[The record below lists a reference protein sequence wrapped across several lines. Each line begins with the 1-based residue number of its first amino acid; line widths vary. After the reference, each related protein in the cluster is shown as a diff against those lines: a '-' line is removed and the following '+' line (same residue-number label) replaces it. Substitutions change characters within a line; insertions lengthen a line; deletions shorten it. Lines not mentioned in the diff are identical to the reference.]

1 MDVSA
6 VHHGGTLL
14 RYSASLLGYGFYGDI
29 IRDSEKKRWMG
40 LIRYDFSGGSAG
52 RGAPVR
58 SRSSPGPACKA
69 PAGGERPS
77 QRLRAVSLAGSGC
90 PGSHPLVARGA
101 PAPRPVSCWAA
112 GAQARPE
119 GPGGHG
125 PRPGASQRPGLSRWP
140 GDTADRLGGAERR
153 PCQLCPKR
161 GLRVTRTSRASRPR
175 RDPQAETSE
184 LAGHVV
190 WALRG
195 HRWRWWPLCQHQKQ
209 PWWPTVAS
217 RPALPHRVWG
227 PGPAA
232 RRAVRRGG
240 DSPPRVRASLRPA
253 RSSQLARPRKRIT
266 SVSRRQV
273 TLWPCPLSP
282 APRPEDLSVPSLLRR
297 DGVLP
302 PGTAHRGVPE
312 GREALPSR
320 VSARPPCL
328 PLVAWR
334 GVAWAGRVGRYF
346 PDTLGPAHT
355 HPERSRHAS
364 PATVRVPRMGLG
376 GGGQRGGEATAPP
389 GAGPP
394 SRRCP
399 RRGSEG

>member
-1 MDVSA
+1 MAMVA
-6 VHHGGTLL
+6 TLP
-14 RYSASLLGYGFYGDI
+14 AS
-29 IRDSEKKRWMG
+29 
-40 LIRYDFSGGSAG
+40 
-52 RGAPVR
+52 
-58 SRSSPGPACKA
+58 KA
-69 PAGGERPS
+69 A
-77 QRLRAVSLAGSGC
+77 
-90 PGSHPLVARGA
+90 LVAQCGQ
-101 PAPRPVSCWAA
+101 PSCSAT
-112 GAQARPE
+112 
-119 GPGGHG
+119 
-125 PRPGASQRPGLSRWP
+125 PGL
-140 GDTADRLGGAERR
+140 
-153 PCQLCPKR
+153 
-161 GLRVTRTSRASRPR
+161 
-175 RDPQAETSE
+175 
-184 LAGHVV
+184 
-190 WALRG
+190 
-195 HRWRWWPLCQHQKQ
+195 
-209 PWWPTVAS
+209 
-217 RPALPHRVWG
+217 G
-227 PGPAA
+227 PGPCSQT
-232 RRAVRRGG
+232 RRPAWGG
-240 DSPPRVRASLRPA
+240 LAPRVRASLRPA

-273 TLWPCPLSP
+273 TLWPCLPCRP
-282 APRPEDLSVPSLLRR
+282 APRPEDLSVPPLLRR

-394 SRRCP
+394 SRCCP
-399 RRGSEG
+399 RRRSEG

>member
-40 LIRYDFSGGSAG
+40 LIRYDFSGGSAR

-58 SRSSPGPACKA
+58 SRSSPSPACKV

-77 QRLRAVSLAGSGC
+77 QRPRAVSLAGSGC

-240 DSPPRVRASLRPA
+240 DSPPG
-253 RSSQLARPRKRIT
+253 
-266 SVSRRQV
+266 
-273 TLWPCPLSP
+273 
-282 APRPEDLSVPSLLRR
+282 SVP
-297 DGVLP
+297 
-302 PGTAHRGVPE
+302 
-312 GREALPSR
+312 PS
-320 VSARPPCL
+320 
-328 PLVAWR
+328 
-334 GVAWAGRVGRYF
+334 G
-346 PDTLGPAHT
+346 
-355 HPERSRHAS
+355 RHAHLSSLGSGSGS
-364 PATVRVPRMGLG
+364 P
-376 GGGQRGGEATAPP
+376 
-389 GAGPP
+389 
-394 SRRCP
+394 RC
-399 RRGSEG
+399 RDAK

>member
-52 RGAPVR
+52 RGVPVR

-175 RDPQAETSE
+175 RDPQAEMSE
-184 LAGHVV
+184 LAGDVV

-273 TLWPCPLSP
+273 TPW
-282 APRPEDLSVPSLLRR
+282 
-297 DGVLP
+297 
-302 PGTAHRGVPE
+302 
-312 GREALPSR
+312 
-320 VSARPPCL
+320 PCL
-328 PLVAWR
+328 PCRPSPGLKTFLSHHYYEGTASFLPAQHTVGSPR
-334 GVAWAGRVGRYF
+334 DGKPCRAG
-346 PDTLGPAHT
+346 
-355 HPERSRHAS
+355 
-364 PATVRVPRMGLG
+364 
-376 GGGQRGGEATAPP
+376 
-389 GAGPP
+389 
-394 SRRCP
+394 
-399 RRGSEG
+399 

>member
-1 MDVSA
+1 M
-6 VHHGGTLL
+6 
-14 RYSASLLGYGFYGDI
+14 
-29 IRDSEKKRWMG
+29 
-40 LIRYDFSGGSAG
+40 
-52 RGAPVR
+52 
-58 SRSSPGPACKA
+58 
-69 PAGGERPS
+69 
-77 QRLRAVSLAGSGC
+77 SLAGSGC

-175 RDPQAETSE
+175 RDLQAETSE

-209 PWWPTVAS
+209 PWWPSVAS

-240 DSPPRVRASLRPA
+240 GSPPRVRASLRPA
-253 RSSQLARPRKRIT
+253 RSSQLARLRKRIT

-273 TLWPCPLSP
+273 TPWPCPLSP

-334 GVAWAGRVGRYF
+334 GVAWRGRAAWGGTSQTRWGQRTRTLRGLATPLQRQSACHGWDWGVGGSVGARPQRPLGQGPLHAAAPGAGLRAEKRSQGRQNHCA
-346 PDTLGPAHT
+346 PAVCVDAAGAT
-355 HPERSRHAS
+355 APHPQTRLRRWPTAPARAPGLQSGRAS
-364 PATVRVPRMGLG
+364 PAASAREPGP
-376 GGGQRGGEATAPP
+376 A
-389 GAGPP
+389 GAGP
-394 SRRCP
+394 
-399 RRGSEG
+399 

>member
-1 MDVSA
+1 MAMVA
-6 VHHGGTLL
+6 TLP
-14 RYSASLLGYGFYGDI
+14 AS
-29 IRDSEKKRWMG
+29 
-40 LIRYDFSGGSAG
+40 
-52 RGAPVR
+52 
-58 SRSSPGPACKA
+58 KA
-69 PAGGERPS
+69 A
-77 QRLRAVSLAGSGC
+77 
-90 PGSHPLVARGA
+90 LVAHCGQ
-101 PAPRPVSCWAA
+101 PSCSAT
-112 GAQARPE
+112 
-119 GPGGHG
+119 
-125 PRPGASQRPGLSRWP
+125 PGL
-140 GDTADRLGGAERR
+140 
-153 PCQLCPKR
+153 
-161 GLRVTRTSRASRPR
+161 
-175 RDPQAETSE
+175 
-184 LAGHVV
+184 
-190 WALRG
+190 
-195 HRWRWWPLCQHQKQ
+195 
-209 PWWPTVAS
+209 
-217 RPALPHRVWG
+217 G
-227 PGPAA
+227 PGPCSQT
-232 RRAVRRGG
+232 R
-240 DSPPRVRASLRPA
+240 RPA
-253 RSSQLARPRKRIT
+253 WGGLASQGPCLPPAGTLVSARSAPEADHLGVETPSDPVA
-266 SVSRRQV
+266 VS
-273 TLWPCPLSP
+273 PLLP
-282 APRPEDLSVPSLLRR
+282 LPRPEDLSVPSLLRR